1 MPRLRRSNTT
11 GRGFSRVR
19 SGRGFGYR
27 DPDGA
32 TVAATDLK
40 SRFASLG
47 IPPAWTDVWIC
58 PYENGHVLATGFDE
72 AGRRQYIYHPAWRE
86 RQDRVKFDRAL
97 ELAAVLP
104 GARGVVTRTLRSS
117 DDPRERTLAAAFRM
131 LDTGSLRVGSERY
144 AEAHGS
150 HGLSTLL
157 CDHVTVVGD
166 RVQLCFPAK
175 SGQQWESEI
184 VDADLA
190 EFIRRR
196 LRSAPDASVLSWR
209 EGRERRSLTA
219 ADINDYVRERTG
231 GDFTAK
237 DFRTLRGTI
246 AAASSLA
253 VSAAGVAAGGTAA
266 GAAGVGVAG
275 RGAAGRGA
283 PQSQRARSRAI
294 REAMEAAAEV
304 LGNTPA
310 IAKKSYV
317 DPRIVDLFSAGETI
331 NPQRLASAESE
342 VRELLARNT

>member
-11 GRGFSRVR
+11 GRGYSRVR
-19 SGRGFGYR
+19 SGRGFSYR
-27 DPDGA
+27 DPAGE
-32 TVAATDLK
+32 TVTEADLK
-40 SRFASLG
+40 ARFGSLG

-117 DDPRERTLAAAFRM
+117 DDPRERTRAAAFRM

-144 AEAHGS
+144 AEEHGS

-157 CDHVTVVGD
+157 CDHVTVIGD
-166 RVQLCFPAK
+166 RVQLCFPGK
-175 SGQQWESEI
+175 SGQRWESEI

-237 DFRTLRGTI
+237 DFRTLRGTV

-253 VSAAGVAAGGTAA
+253 VSAAAAEVA
-266 GAAGVGVAG
+266 V
-275 RGAAGRGA
+275 
-283 PQSQRARSRAI
+283 PKLSQRARSRAI

-331 NPQRLASAESE
+331 DPHRLASAESE
-342 VRELLARNT
+342 VRLLLSRD